1 MISENIAQEISL
13 IVLILLYGT
22 VLARLVPRRFH
33 IVLNF
38 GIAITAIILGFGF
51 GLTSKQMGISIYTIG
66 SGIFI
71 AAAASLVIAIATMLI
86 AIVPPLRKYF
96 LGDNLSKASGK
107 LIAFEAGIRI
117 PFSTAL
123 IEEVLFRG
131 VLLGLLLAHYP
142 TFIALVYSSVVF
154 GLWHIFPT
162 IATLEQNDATSAAI
176 QNKKHRKYA
185 GIAGTVTIT
194 TIAGLIFGYLRI
206 LASSIIAPWLLHWTI
221 NASGVAGIY
230 IARKITNY
238 SKPKEP
244 YDE

>member
-38 GIAITAIILGFGF
+38 GIAITAIILGLGF
-51 GLTSKQMGISIYTIG
+51 GLSPKQMGISIYTIG

-71 AAAASLVIAIATMLI
+71 AALASIIIAIGTMLI
-86 AIVPPLRKYF
+86 ALIPPLRKYF
-96 LGDNLSKASGK
+96 LGDNLSSASGR

-142 TFIALVYSSVVF
+142 TIIALAYSSIIF

-162 IATLEQNDATSAAI
+162 IATLEQNDVTAAAI
-176 QNKKHRKYA
+176 QHKKHRKYA
-185 GIAGTVTIT
+185 GVVGTVTIT
-194 TIAGLIFGYLRI
+194 TIAGFMFGYLRV
-206 LASSIIAPWLLHWTI
+206 LAQSIIAPWLLHWTI

-230 IARKITNY
+230 IARKITNK
-238 SKPKEP
+238 SIMREP
-244 YDE
+244 IDE

>member
-1 MISENIAQEISL
+1 MVSINFAQEVSL

-22 VLARLVPRRFH
+22 VLARLVPRKYH
-33 IVLNF
+33 IILNF
-38 GIAITAIILGFGF
+38 GIAATAIMLGFGF
-51 GLTSKQMGISIYTIG
+51 GLTPRQMGISLYTIG
-66 SGIFI
+66 SGIVI
-71 AAAASLVIAIATMLI
+71 AAVASGVIAIATMLI
-86 AIVPPLRKYF
+86 ALIPPLRKYF

-131 VLLGLLLAHYP
+131 VLLGLLLAHYN
-142 TFIALVYSSVVF
+142 TFVALAYSSIIF

-162 IATLEQNDATSAAI
+162 IATLEQNDATAAAI
-176 QNKKHRKYA
+176 QRKKHRKYT

-194 TIAGLIFGYLRI
+194 TVAGVLFGYIRI
-206 LASSIIAPWLLHWTI
+206 LADSIIAPWLLHWTI

-230 IARKITNY
+230 IARKVSQKSTT
-238 SKPKEP
+238 KEP